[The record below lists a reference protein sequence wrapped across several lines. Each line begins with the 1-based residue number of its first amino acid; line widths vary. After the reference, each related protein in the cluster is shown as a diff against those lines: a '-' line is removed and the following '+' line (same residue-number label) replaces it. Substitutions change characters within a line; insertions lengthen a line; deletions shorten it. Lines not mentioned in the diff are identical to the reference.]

1 VTGRRTVVAALA
13 AAAVVPL
20 HFRARA
26 ETGGELVPVIKRFD
40 IPPDELGHMR
50 QHRRLATGNR
60 LDDDEIPAHE
70 VPVVESFVGDLA
82 VVYRS
87 GGDFVDEDDLD
98 RLALSLDEMR
108 AVAIENWQRA
118 NAALAPRNM
127 RGLFVLEGELAS
139 SILLVPSF
147 WRKAAEG
154 TGGRLVVAVPER
166 DVVVFATD
174 NLRNTRVLLAAIND
188 VHARGLPNPL
198 TRRRFTWRE
207 EGWEVVA

>member
-1 VTGRRTVVAALA
+1 MTGRRTIVAALA

-26 ETGGELVPVIKRFD
+26 ATSGELVPVIKRFD

-50 QHRRLATGNR
+50 QHRRLATGYR

-82 VVYRS
+82 VVYRR
-87 GGDFVDEDDLD
+87 GDDFVDEHDLD

-108 AVAIENWQRA
+108 ALAIENWQRA
-118 NAALAPRNM
+118 NAALAPRNL

-147 WRKAAEG
+147 WQKASDA

-166 DVVVFATD
+166 DIVLFGID
-174 NLRNTRVLLAAIND
+174 SLRNTRVLHTAIND
-188 VHARGLPNPL
+188 IHARSLPNPL